1 MVEKDISS
9 PEENETE
16 EKLEIESKSE
26 ASVPLNYSRREAVK
40 ALAKYSAA
48 VGGAAA
54 VVVTADGLVS
64 EASAYGSKPVK
75 QYPGRKKMRR
85 WKRLGKM
92 RRWRRWRRWRR
103 RNRRS

>member
-1 MVEKDISS
+1 MVEKEISS
-9 PEENETE
+9 PEEDETE
-16 EKLEIESKSE
+16 NKIESGSE
-26 ASVPLNYSRREAVK
+26 VSVPLNYSRREAVK

-64 EASAYGSKPVK
+64 EASAYGSKPAK
-75 QYPGRKKMRR
+75 KYPGRKKMRR
-85 WKRLGKM
+85 WRRLGKM

-103 RNRRS
+103 RNRGS

>member
-1 MVEKDISS
+1 MKKDISS
-9 PEENETE
+9 SEENKTE
-16 EKLEIESKSE
+16 EKTEIESGPD
-26 ASVPLNYSRREAVK
+26 AGVPLDYSRREAVK

-64 EASAYGSKPVK
+64 EASAYGSKPTK
-75 QYPGRKKMRR
+75 KYPGRKKMRR

-103 RNRRS
+103 RNRRV